1 MSSAEMRKA
10 GGAGVVTEDDGPPAE
25 AGWTAADIDG
35 LARQK
40 AVDNLGDALVS
51 RGVSPLAAAALARA
65 AVRPDDL
72 RRRLAAP
79 VDLRVPGGT
88 MTGVETAVWA
98 AGIVP
103 YPTNLREVGQRVYPL
118 DLPEPT
124 PGEIPLENIGL
135 IEEPRATPDVP
146 AELTLRVT
154 SPRHLASRLRAAEE
168 WLGQRNPLAD
178 DISAEGVLQ
187 PVTLVLMT
195 VEHGDAHPPV
205 AIVAAADGSSRTTA
219 THQIL
224 NYDPADL
231 VYELGA
237 DTRAYRQEIGR
248 LLRLLHERDWGQ
260 LTEAEQRRV
269 RALTLPARIIVGYRP
284 DPDRTVS
291 FDGAVQALIGL
302 MHINPPLAYGKDVER
317 DAMADVVLA
326 ELRRPLLTRPPRITE
341 DERRWYAAL
350 MLPSERDAAGLPR
363 YGDVRAADITRA
375 ILHGGN
381 ATAGRV
387 NRGIR
392 ALTARRS
399 PEPQDRVDVAVELIL
414 RPWRTTHLNERP
426 TEVQAR
432 RAALQR
438 CYDLP
443 EIRTQPDEP
452 LLEGVPGAAYFLDD
466 LRDQALGEVE
476 QGHGANGRLGSG
488 QVELG
493 TKAAY
498 YMILAS
504 PMALRR
510 EPVGRLEDRDGPK
523 DNRAPSTVL
532 RAMMSTTRGVWQAY
546 AIILAGR
553 AGEPLFEVD
562 EEGSPTRAADGGDRV
577 LTDELVRATYSPV
590 RRPTRQRQEESGPAA
605 LPPRWQAI
613 LNALVYL
620 ENTVEAMRAVRSA
633 AGGSQVEEQ
642 GWDETIIGEAR
653 KRVDVV
659 DRTLGA
665 WGDRWSELARDRA
678 EDGEP

>member
-1 MSSAEMRKA
+1 MTPADLRKA
-10 GGAGVVTEDDGPPAE
+10 GGAGVAEDDGPVAE
-25 AGWTAADIDG
+25 GGWAVADFDD

-40 AVDNLGDALVS
+40 AVDHLRDVLLA
-51 RGVSPLAAAALARA
+51 RGTTPLAAEALARA
-65 AVRPDDL
+65 AVRPDEL

-88 MTGVETAVWA
+88 MSVVETSVWA

-124 PGEIPLENIGL
+124 PGMTSLEDVGL
-135 IEEPRATPDVP
+135 IEEPTATQGVP
-146 AELTLRVT
+146 AELTLRVA
-154 SPRHLASRLRAAEE
+154 SPQHLASRLRNAEE
-168 WLGQRNPLAD
+168 WLAQRNPLAED
-178 DISAEGVLQ
+178 VGAEGVLQ

-195 VEHGDAHPPV
+195 VEHDNAEPV

-219 THQIL
+219 THRIL
-224 NYDPADL
+224 KYDPADV
-231 VYELGA
+231 VYELGT

-248 LLRLLHERDWGQ
+248 LLRLVREREWGQ
-260 LTEAEQRRV
+260 LTEAEQHRV
-269 RALTLPARIIVGYRP
+269 RALTLPARIIVDYRP
-284 DPDRTVS
+284 EQDRSVS
-291 FDGAVQALIGL
+291 FAGAVQALIGL
-302 MHINPPLAYGKDVER
+302 MHINPPLPYGKDVER

-326 ELRRPLLTRPPRITE
+326 ELQRPLQTRSPRITN
-341 DERRWYAAL
+341 DERRWFAAV
-350 MLPSERDAAGLPR
+350 MLPSQRDAAGFSR

-399 PEPQDRVDVAVELIL
+399 PKPEDRIEVAVELIL
-414 RPWRTTHLNERP
+414 RPWRTTHATDRP
-426 TEVQAR
+426 ADIQAR

-452 LLEGVPGAAYFLDD
+452 LLEGVPGATFSLED
-466 LRDQALGEVE
+466 LRDKALNEVE
-476 QGHGANGRLGSG
+476 RGQGADGTLGYG

-498 YMILAS
+498 YMILAE

-510 EPVGRLEDRDGPK
+510 ETVGRVEDSDGIK
-523 DNRAPSTVL
+523 DNRAPSVVL
-532 RAMMSTTRGVWQAY
+532 RAMMSTVRGVWQAY
-546 AIILAGR
+546 AIILCGR

-562 EEGSPTRAADGGDRV
+562 ETGRAVPDVSGDDRV
-577 LTDELVRATYSPV
+577 LTDELIRATYSPV
-590 RRPTRQRQEESGPAA
+590 RRSTRRREEVGPAA
-605 LPPRWQAI
+605 LPSRWQAV

-642 GWDETIIGEAR
+642 GWDETVIGEAR

-665 WGDRWSELARDRA
+665 WGDRWSDVARDRT
-678 EDGEP
+678 EDEEP